1 MLFFKNSSRY
11 EIQYVGR
18 YLVFKYEYKMYL
30 NVMIFYKIILIY
42 KLYYYQKEELY
53 LHFMKQVMRGG
64 RVY

>member
-53 LHFMKQVMRGG
+53 LHFMK
-64 RVY
+64 